1 MRRAQTGAR
10 FTFFIGTKVQ
20 TLTPFGAA
28 RQAAG
33 LPTVTAATVEPLSG
47 FPQASSRAAVGTAA
61 VGSAAGAASADSRY
75 SSYLLY
81 YCKSTNTDSS
91 VLLSS
96 SRRQPAVDYLGREF
110 VAGASPHTPS
120 VHTPSSRSSM
130 ASPPLTGS
138 MGTNINTNIN
148 ANNDAEAFHSR

>member
-10 FTFFIGTKVQ
+10 FTCFIGTKVQ

-47 FPQASSRAAVGTAA
+47 FPQASSRAAVG
-61 VGSAAGAASADSRY
+61 SAAGAATADSRY
-75 SSYLLY
+75 SIYLLY
-81 YCKSTNTDSS
+81 YGKSTNTDSS

-130 ASPPLTGS
+130 ASPPLTGA
-138 MGTNINTNIN
+138 MGTINTNIN